1 MIDKKVSAQQL
12 LELKDI
18 IDAYLTLGIN
28 MDMRYSDFLKEIK
41 FPKTEMILKDVLTKL
56 FNIIKKK
63 NLNELFSFEAQILNL
78 YHIFLNQEGTEV
90 DNDDDERDRFL
101 ENTFSIL
108 ELFECV
114 LNKALDNSL
123 YFFDIY
129 QLYNLLFEFYN
140 DYEVEIIKP
149 EKVSSIFSKNN
160 SKKSHKIIR
169 NKDKIEA
176 QQGSQTNKKVRFDL
190 SKNEDIK
197 NNKPSVDDIWKDW
210 SSNFKINESEKKS
223 PKKSIFNLKPLP
235 PKKNNDN
242 KPLKKSI
249 NDPIL
254 KKDMDELD
262 KLIKELDSDTTY
274 NKKSKDNNLMK
285 LDNKTKSKDDII
297 GLQSKMLLDDDALID
312 EYARSYQELVLYR
325 DYFLK
330 DYVNLKIEFIDKT
343 IGFLVIAAKLI
354 GCSEDDLKTREISD
368 ISDVS
373 AKQENSWREILNMDV
388 SDRNNKIKTILIYL
402 IDKYIKHDKSLTVDR
417 FLNIFADFKNEN
429 ALSSCKDILR
439 VLINSAK
446 QIKHFVDE
454 PILDEKLENLGF
466 YDWEGVIDCIKFVSR
481 MVNLIELLE
490 SGSYLPPGGRKDI

>member
-169 NKDKIEA
+169 NKDNSFSGIEWK
-176 QQGSQTNKKVRFDL
+176 SLIILLRFAIKPGVFRS
-190 SKNEDIK
+190 SKRGDIK
-197 NNKPSVDDIWKDW
+197 LSDKLKSFNGSTSLISLNRLYSL
-210 SSNFKINESEKKS
+210 SSN
-223 PKKSIFNLKPLP
+223 
-235 PKKNNDN
+235 
-242 KPLKKSI
+242 
-249 NDPIL
+249 
-254 KKDMDELD
+254 
-262 KLIKELDSDTTY
+262 
-274 NKKSKDNNLMK
+274 
-285 LDNKTKSKDDII
+285 
-297 GLQSKMLLDDDALID
+297 LLD
-312 EYARSYQELVLYR
+312 
-325 DYFLK
+325 
-330 DYVNLKIEFIDKT
+330 
-343 IGFLVIAAKLI
+343 
-354 GCSEDDLKTREISD
+354 
-368 ISDVS
+368 
-373 AKQENSWREILNMDV
+373 
-388 SDRNNKIKTILIYL
+388 
-402 IDKYIKHDKSLTVDR
+402 
-417 FLNIFADFKNEN
+417 
-429 ALSSCKDILR
+429 
-439 VLINSAK
+439 
-446 QIKHFVDE
+446 
-454 PILDEKLENLGF
+454 
-466 YDWEGVIDCIKFVSR
+466 
-481 MVNLIELLE
+481 
-490 SGSYLPPGGRKDI
+490 